1 MIDEYTIAGLIDW
14 PAVMREQQ
22 RNLELSR
29 AAVKRQCE
37 EYRERDEQ
45 VSARYQQLLAEH
57 RRLIAA
63 NDRVHR
69 CPRKGVEL

>member
-1 MIDEYTIAGLIDW
+1 MNDYDVIAGLIDW
-14 PAVMREQQ
+14 PAVQRELQ

-29 AAVKRQCE
+29 AAAQRQRE

-45 VSARYQQLLAEH
+45 VNARYQQLLAEH
-57 RRLIAA
+57 RRIIAE
-63 NDRVHR
+63 NDRMHR